1 MLVQKITR
9 KEPSKLEVAQKYFS
23 VISAINNLRLTE
35 REVQLTAFMATK
47 GNISYES
54 NRKEFCEMYSSSG
67 ATINNMISKLKKMGI
82 LVKNGK
88 RINVHP
94 SLSLDFDKEIFLG
107 IKLQHNDNEL
117 HRREADVNVH
127 EGLPDKGDVGED
139 DGG

>member
-9 KEPSKLEVAQKYFS
+9 REPSKLEVAQKYFS
-23 VISAINNLRLTE
+23 VISAINSLGLTE
-35 REVQLTAFMATK
+35 RELQLTAFMAIK

-54 NRKEFCEMYSSSG
+54 NRKAFCEMYSSSG

-88 RINVHP
+88 RINIHP
-94 SLSLDFDKEIFLG
+94 ALSLDFDKEIFLG
-107 IKLQHNDNEL
+107 IKLQHNNEL